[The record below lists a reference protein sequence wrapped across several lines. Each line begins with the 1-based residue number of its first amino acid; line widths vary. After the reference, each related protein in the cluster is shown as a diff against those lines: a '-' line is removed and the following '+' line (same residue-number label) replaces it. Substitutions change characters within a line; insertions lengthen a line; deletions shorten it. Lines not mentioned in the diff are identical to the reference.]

1 MFVCACERE
10 RERETERER
19 DRDRER
25 VSGRECA
32 HMHTYTYILPPT
44 HTHTADGTKTS
55 HDTRGACLDQLCA
68 STVKFIQQFSCY
80 EMREAGASVGVRGCS
95 LHLSARNQTSTDHTS
110 LGSDPRSALR
120 CSVCL
125 CDRATPRLA
134 TGTAPRLAALAG
146 SPALW
151 THRLVRR

>member
-1 MFVCACERE
+1 MRVRE
-10 RERETERER
+10 RESERQRESETETERES
-19 DRDRER
+19 
-25 VSGRECA
+25 VGGSA
-32 HMHTYTYILPPT
+32 HTCTYTYILPPT

-55 HDTRGACLDQLCA
+55 HDTRGACLYQLCA
-68 STVKFIQQFSCY
+68 LTVRFIQQFSCY
-80 EMREAGASVGVRGCS
+80 EMREAGASVSVRGCS